1 MSDTEKPESANAPTN
16 TEAEEA
22 VKGGLFAALGEF
34 EGKTSSPEP
43 KAPETPEKAKE
54 EQMDAVTQE
63 EPKKDETATTDA
75 SPRLSA
81 KDLRVQRKEPAKAIE
96 KPVVQEAPKE
106 ESKDTKPAD
115 PKPKEEDEID
125 LSGFGERERETIELL
140 KFGEGKELADK
151 GVSKKV
157 ASYYR
162 DRTALIEKLRSD
174 NFDDEDF
181 NPTESRE
188 YKQWAAKNRPP
199 VDVSKLEN
207 IRKERWIED
216 AKERALAEFRKDSE
230 KRDQEFKQYIEE
242 QEREKLRP
250 EVEREVSQFSDSLL
264 SELNPEVTKAY
275 SEQKDWTKVEDSM
288 PIEAPIVR
296 QVLNEYTDKAEVL
309 VSIASGITKLDP
321 RNPTHASLQRFV
333 SSQADHFAKQGP
345 EKTTKGGK
353 KFAHPKDFKD
363 PETQWTFSKDDMVKM
378 LSKAAKMV
386 AEQRISSEKK
396 KFEAMLRAKGLS
408 AEEANAAT
416 GDDEGSPSVKP
427 TASGKPSGGGQKG
440 KRGLFG
446 YLS

>member
-1 MSDTEKPESANAPTN
+1 MSETSTPESANAPTT

-22 VKGGLFAALGEF
+22 VKGGLFAALGGF
-34 EGKTSSPEP
+34 EGKSSSPDP
-43 KAPETPEKAKE
+43 TTNETPQEASEEKV
-54 EQMDAVTQE
+54 DAVTPADPDKGQE
-63 EPKKDETATTDA
+63 KPVDA

-81 KDLRVQRKEPAKAIE
+81 KDLRVQRKESVKPAENPIARE
-96 KPVVQEAPKE
+96 TPRE
-106 ESKDTKPAD
+106 EPKDTKPAD
-115 PKPKEEDEID
+115 PKPKEEDDID
-125 LSGFGERERETIELL
+125 LSEFGERERETIELL

-157 ASYYR
+157 ASYYK
-162 DRTALIEKLRSD
+162 DRATFIDKLRSE
-174 NFDDEDF
+174 NYDDEDF

-199 VDVSKLEN
+199 VDVNKLEN

-216 AKERALAEFRKDSE
+216 AKERALTEFRKDSD
-230 KRDQEFKQYIEE
+230 KRDQEFKQYIEA

-264 SELNPEVTKAY
+264 SELNAEVTKAY
-275 SEQKDWTKVEDSM
+275 SEQKDWDKVEDSM

-321 RNPTHASLQRFV
+321 HNPTHASLQRFV
-333 SSQADHFAKQGP
+333 SSQADHFAKQGA

-353 KFAHPKDFKD
+353 AFAHPRDFKD
-363 PETQWTFSKDDMVKM
+363 PNTQWTFSKDDIVGM
-378 LSKAAKMV
+378 LSKAAKLV

-416 GDDEGSPSVKP
+416 GDDDGSPSVKP
-427 TASGKPSGGGQKG
+427 TASGKPSSGGQKPR
-440 KRGLFG
+440 RGLFD